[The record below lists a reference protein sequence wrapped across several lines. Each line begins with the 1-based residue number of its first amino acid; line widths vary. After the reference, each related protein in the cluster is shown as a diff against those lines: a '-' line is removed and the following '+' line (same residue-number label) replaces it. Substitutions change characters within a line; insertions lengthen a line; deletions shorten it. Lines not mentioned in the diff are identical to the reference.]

1 MHHGGERIYFSWMI
15 FKKLLAFA
23 LVVVCS
29 CASTKDISNETVVL
43 MHHGDVITFA
53 VEVFEYGIE
62 AARLGA
68 PQIPNQV
75 SFVIALS
82 PSESPVQLEATLQS
96 TDGTASMPFPLLR
109 IQSGEMQSYR
119 YTGAITAI
127 SGSLGLSSAV
137 ATQLLG
143 NNAVFLVIRN
153 AGPAFTI
160 GGLPYTI
167 SQDMNVSLTGNQ
179 LSVGALISGVV
190 LQTAARP
197 IQPERIP

>member
-1 MHHGGERIYFSWMI
+1 
-15 FKKLLAFA
+15 
-23 LVVVCS
+23 
-29 CASTKDISNETVVL
+29 
-43 MHHGDVITFA
+43 
-53 VEVFEYGIE
+53 
-62 AARLGA
+62 
-68 PQIPNQV
+68 
-75 SFVIALS
+75 
-82 PSESPVQLEATLQS
+82 
-96 TDGTASMPFPLLR
+96 MPFPLLR

-127 SGSLGLSSAV
+127 SGSLGLSSAA

-143 NNAVFLVIRN
+143 YNAVFLVIRN

-190 LQTAARP
+190 LQTAASRSGD
-197 IQPERIP
+197 RRGLLRHFVRARRRRLFNK